1 MVRHKIPTDLKVLSF
16 TIKFL
21 LNDQQNQLI
30 VFIPLIW
37 VLIASGQRAP
47 FAGSRP
53 NGYKD
58 RLQTDNASNANNGIA
73 DRFGENTN
81 TAVTGTTEKL
91 PHLALGDRDIVD
103 RLNTFP
109 VDQRPFW
116 LINAQAIEAQKNQG
130 RPSNPT
136 NQNTGDI
143 VNRFGSGSGTISTN
157 KPNYPSVVY
166 PIEMTTDQ
174 RQQAQQA
181 FNSQIQQN
189 MNNNQPF
196 KSNPSPSLIVVQKP
210 IVPVAP
216 KQTINNGSMQI
227 PQPVQGRLPTSGYNG

>member
-1 MVRHKIPTDLKVLSF
+1 M
-16 TIKFL
+16 
-21 LNDQQNQLI
+21 
-30 VFIPLIW
+30 
-37 VLIASGQRAP
+37 ASAQRAP

-58 RLQTDNASNANNGIA
+58 RLQTVNASNNAPNGIA

-81 TAVTGTTEKL
+81 TGVAGTTEKL

-103 RLNTFP
+103 RLNEFP

-130 RPSNPT
+130 RPSNPA
-136 NQNTGDI
+136 NQNTGEI

-166 PIEMTTDQ
+166 PDQMTPDQ

-181 FNSQIQQN
+181 FHSQIQQN
-189 MNNNQPF
+189 INKNQPI
-196 KSNPSPSLIVVQKP
+196 KSNPSPSPIVVQKP
-210 IVPVAP
+210 VAA